1 MLLEEPTST
10 YRFATSSKP
19 QQENEERCDICG
31 LSIDDAH
38 ACLQAIPASV
48 LTLQDPRLG
57 AVVVDHYVLE
67 EFICD
72 GATSLVYKARHQMV
86 NSYVAVKIAKS
97 TSDHDPFSVLR
108 TSRAALIAVRL
119 EHPNII
125 RCIEF
130 SHDAERNAVL
140 VMEWSHG
147 TPLSHL
153 IAREVSLSPLR
164 AMNLLEGLCDAL
176 RYAQTQGVNH
186 INLKPGGIIV
196 EASNGTEDAKL
207 LDFGLMKMLTPLTT
221 KNAFSSSEHFK
232 YSSPEERA
240 GQPPDQRS
248 MIYSLG
254 LILFDMLTGR
264 VETQDSGSAARE
276 RIDVPPL
283 VKIRP
288 ELKEAVIIDKILSR
302 CIAFLPSR
310 RYQTLD
316 DLTFAV
322 VQAKLEIERVD
333 RVVEKSLRN
342 GLETSNQLSKINLA
356 LLIVALCLCAFFAS
370 TGY

>member
-1 MLLEEPTST
+1 M
-10 YRFATSSKP
+10 
-19 QQENEERCDICG
+19 
-31 LSIDDAH
+31 
-38 ACLQAIPASV
+38 

-57 AVVVDHYVLE
+57 AVIVDHYVLE

-72 GATSLVYKARHQMV
+72 GATSLVYKARHQMI
-86 NSYVAVKIAKS
+86 NGYVAVKIAKS
-97 TSDHDPFSVLR
+97 IGDHDPFSVLR

-119 EHPNII
+119 EHPNIA

-153 IAREVSLSPLR
+153 IAREISLSPLR
-164 AMNLLEGLCDAL
+164 ALNLLEGLSDAL
-176 RYAQTQGVNH
+176 RYAQRQGVNH

-196 EASNGTEDAKL
+196 EASNGAEQAKL

-221 KNAFSSSEHFK
+221 KAFSSSEHFK

-264 VETQDSGSAARE
+264 VETLDSGSAARE

-288 ELKEAVIIDKILSR
+288 ELKEAVIIDNILSR
-302 CIAFLPSR
+302 CVAFLPSR

-322 VQAKLEIERVD
+322 VQAKLEIERVE
-333 RVVEKSLRN
+333 RLEKSLRYS
-342 GLETSNQLSKINLA
+342 LKASNQFSQVHLA
-356 LLIVALCLCAFFAS
+356 LLIVAVCLCAFFAS
-370 TGY
+370 NGY